1 MARSIEAEL
10 ADLAMVK
17 ARFEVRLATADGDG
31 QWTERGLDQVEFF
44 LSANLGEEPRPLA
57 RIVSGG
63 ELSRVML
70 ALKTLSAATVADQG
84 ATRTLIFDEVDAGI
98 GGRVATVVGEK
109 LASLGQ
115 RYRCSASPIS
125 PRSPLAAAPTSSS
138 RRRPAAVVRSP
149 AS

>member
-1 MARSIEAEL
+1 M
-10 ADLAMVK
+10 DK
-17 ARFEVRLATADGDG
+17 ARFESGSPRQTSERH
-31 QWTERGLDQVEFF
+31 WTERGLDQVEFF

-70 ALKTLSAATVADQG
+70 ALKTLAAATAG
-84 ATRTLIFDEVDAGI
+84 RPGRHRTLIFDEVDAGI

-109 LASLGQ
+109 LASLG
-115 RYRCSASPIS
+115 RALPGAVHH
-125 PRSPLAAAPTSSS
+125 PPAAGGRLRPHALPHPES
-138 RRRPAAVVRSP
+138 RPAAGARSP

>member
-17 ARFEVRLATADGDG
+17 ARFEVRLATADSDG

-84 ATRTLIFDEVDAGI
+84 ATQDPHL
-98 GGRVATVVGEK
+98 
-109 LASLGQ
+109 
-115 RYRCSASPIS
+115 
-125 PRSPLAAAPTSSS
+125 
-138 RRRPAAVVRSP
+138 RRG
-149 AS
+149 